1 MSHTVTCHAA
11 SAGSMLLVIV
21 AGLLLGIIHLAV
33 RFRDYFPAPSEYQTG
48 AGSEGCES
56 CGGVNRN
63 IMGGTSVSFCPL
75 LLLLL
80 AII

>member
-1 MSHTVTCHAA
+1 MSRSICWLHAPSDRGWA
-11 SAGSMLLVIV
+11 AAGDK
-21 AGLLLGIIHLAV
+21 GIIHLAV